1 MSSDQAQ
8 LVHNCAIESV
18 NFQFLDNKVVIAWR
32 NMQKVVYIKGNDDKA
47 EDAIDLIKISSKN
60 KQIKITVGIV
70 TAMLKQ
76 ITCKEN

>member
-1 MSSDQAQ
+1 
-8 LVHNCAIESV
+8 
-18 NFQFLDNKVVIAWR
+18 
-32 NMQKVVYIKGNDDKA
+32 MQKVVYIKGNDDKA